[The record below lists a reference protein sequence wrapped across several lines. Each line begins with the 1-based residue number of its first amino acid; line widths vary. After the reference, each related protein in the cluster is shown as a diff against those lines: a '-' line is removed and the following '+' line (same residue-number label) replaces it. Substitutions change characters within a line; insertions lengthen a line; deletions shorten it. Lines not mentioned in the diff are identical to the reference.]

1 MLHDILLISEKHKR
15 AARTIVK
22 HVLDQRAALRRRR
35 PAYKFIL
42 AISGE
47 SGAGKSELS
56 HELGIALRKKGI
68 SVKVLHADNYYKVP
82 PLERKAWRERRNFEQ
97 VGIEEYDWDLL
108 NSTIDDFRNGRQS
121 VMPCIDLVT
130 QETDQLHTDFGKVEL
145 LIVDGLYAIGVN
157 GVDLRVFID
166 LTWHETKKNQLVRG
180 KESVDE
186 ERIKVLE
193 MEHRSVSSLRNNA
206 DIIVDK
212 SYAVTQTVMARI
224 QTGTAPVFCPH
235 M

>member
-1 MLHDILLISEKHKR
+1 MLHDILLISEKHKK
-15 AARTIVK
+15 AAKTIVK
-22 HVLDQRAALRRRR
+22 HVLDQRSALKHRN
-35 PAYKFIL
+35 PAYRFIL

-56 HELGIALRKKGI
+56 HELGIALRKKGV

-82 PLERKAWRERRNFEQ
+82 PLERKAWRVRGNFEQ

-108 NSTIDDFRNGRQS
+108 NSTIDDFRSGRKS

-130 QETDQLHTDFGKVEL
+130 QETDQLYTDFGRIEL
-145 LIVDGLYAIGVN
+145 LIIDGLYAIGVDD
-157 GVDLRVFID
+157 VDLRVFID
-166 LTWHETKKNQLVRG
+166 LTWHETKKSQLVRG

-193 MEHRSVSSLRNNA
+193 MEHRSVSSLRYAA

-212 SYAVTQTVMARI
+212 SYTVMQAGAESI
-224 QTGTAPVFCPH
+224 QTGTAPVFCSH